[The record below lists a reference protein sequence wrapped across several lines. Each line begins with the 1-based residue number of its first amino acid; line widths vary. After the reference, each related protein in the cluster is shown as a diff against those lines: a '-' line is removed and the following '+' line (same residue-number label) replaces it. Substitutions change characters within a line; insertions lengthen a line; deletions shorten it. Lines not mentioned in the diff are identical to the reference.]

1 MCVYEY
7 MHDYIYMYVYKQ
19 CVYTYTHKNVF
30 LFLIT
35 RHSVFIFSLNIIVL
49 KMCKKYILDPSLS
62 SVYFSQFHTLIII
75 HKV

>member
-30 LFLIT
+30 LFWIT

-62 SVYFSQFHTLIII
+62 SVYFSQFHTLTII